1 MATLKFYDANE
12 DGTFNVKDINQ
23 ILQQHPN
30 LPVDKQQEF
39 QSIAMGLVGQGGM
52 VTPGA
57 DIPGAQ
63 SIQYDD
69 PMSSSM
75 SDTEIEAG
83 QLGAGATGTVMDQG
97 VGGTSGFGFDST
109 GGGFN
114 PTDREEVGNYLRDT
128 LGFDENLVSKI
139 QGNINLYDP
148 TKEQQLQTQYGF
160 DVGALGQQQR
170 GSILEGMAGAGQQAF
185 AGRGLVSG
193 RRRAG
198 YRQGI
203 SEAQRQFE
211 TGLAQ
216 KQFGLTSNILEA
228 QKDYDF
234 VGELNKLKELGQI
247 DDAEFQSATD
257 AIRYEEELGK
267 QGNVSMGYPT
277 QQEYLDSQD
286 IRSQFSDNQTIS
298 ATASKAGKLINVT
311 ELPTDHFKGYGLDS
325 SFEPIYKGAE
335 NEEKTYT
342 VFPTLVGGNLEAGKY
357 LPSVKDEYKITAKW
371 EGPSGQG
378 NWNIN
383 KTKV

>member
-63 SIQYDD
+63 SIEYDD
-69 PMSSSM
+69 P
-75 SDTEIEAG
+75 TTIE
-83 QLGAGATGTVMDQG
+83 GAGNIATDTVMDQG

-128 LGFDENLVSKI
+128 LGFDEDLVSKI

-216 KQFGLTSNILEA
+216 KQFGLTSNILQA

-267 QGNVSMGYPT
+267 QGNVTMNYPT
-277 QQEYLDSQD
+277 QQEYLDSQN
-286 IRSQFSDNQTIS
+286 IRSQFSDNKEFSSTGS
-298 ATASKAGKLINVT
+298 TAGKLINVT
-311 ELPTDHFKGYGLDS
+311 DVPGDFFKGYTVDS

-342 VFPTLVGGNLEAGKY
+342 VNPTLIGGEVSPGKY
-357 LPSVKDEYKITAKW
+357 KPSVKQPYKIIAKW
-371 EGPSGQG
+371 QGPSGQG
-378 NWNIN
+378 NWDIN
-383 KTKV
+383 KTPA